1 MSADPADGP
10 CPAEEINRAIRA
22 FLTDRDGRPLTPA
35 ERRQYEQLRARWLEA
50 VRRRR
55 GCAAPAPSP
64 SPASPSS

>member
-1 MSADPADGP
+1 MPAELPDPP

-22 FLTDRDGRPLTPA
+22 FLSDRDGRPLTPA

-55 GCAAPAPSP
+55 VRAMT
-64 SPASPSS
+64 